1 MTREEKNQV
10 IDKLADQINNA
21 SHIYITD
28 TLGLNAGDTVDLRKE
43 CFKKEIELVVAKNTL
58 LKKAI
63 EKSDKDLSE
72 LFETLTGASSIMFS
86 ETGNKPAKLIKE
98 FRKKNDLEK
107 PILKGAYVEEDFY
120 IGNDQVDALA
130 SIKSKDELIGDVI
143 GLLQAPVVNVLSA
156 LQSGGNTLSG
166 ILKTLEEKEKK

>member
-10 IDKLADQINNA
+10 IDVLTDKINNA

-28 TLGLNAGDTVDLRKE
+28 SIGLNAGDTVNLRKE
-43 CFKKEIELVVAKNTL
+43 CYKNDIELVVAKNTL

-72 LFETLTGASSIMFS
+72 LFEALTGQTSVMFS
-86 ETGNKPAKLIKE
+86 ETGNKPAKLIKK
-98 FRKKNDLEK
+98 FRKDNKLEK
-107 PILKGAYVEEDFY
+107 PLLKGAFVEEGFY
-120 IGNDQVDALA
+120 FGDDQIDALV
-130 SIKSKDELIGDVI
+130 SIKSKDELIADVI
-143 GLLQAPVVNVLSA
+143 GLLQSPVQNVLSA

-166 ILKTLEEKEKK
+166 VLKTLEEKNN

>member
-10 IDKLADQINNA
+10 IDILTDKINN
-21 SHIYITD
+21 STHMYITN
-28 TLGLNAGDTVDLRKE
+28 TLGLNASDTVALRRE
-43 CFKKEIELVVAKNTL
+43 CFKNDIELVVAKNTL

-72 LFETLTGASSIMFS
+72 LFETLTGPSSIMFS
-86 ETGNKPAKLIKE
+86 ETGNKPAKLIKD

-107 PILKGAYVEEDFY
+107 PILKGAFVEEEVY
-120 IGNDQVDALA
+120 IGNDQVETLA

-143 GLLQAPVVNVLSA
+143 GLLQAPVVNVISA

-166 ILKTLEEKEKK
+166 ILKTLEEKE

>member
-10 IDKLADQINNA
+10 IDVLTDKINKA

-28 TLGLNAGDTVDLRKE
+28 SLGLNAGDTVNLRKE
-43 CFKKEIELVVAKNTL
+43 CYKNEIELVIAKNTL

-72 LFETLTGASSIMFS
+72 LFEALTGQTSVMFS
-86 ETGNKPAKLIKE
+86 ETGNKPAKLIKD
-98 FRKKNDLEK
+98 FRKKNNLEM
-107 PILKGAYVEEDFY
+107 PYLKGAFVEEGFY
-120 IGNDQVDALA
+120 FGDDQIDALV
-130 SIKSKDELIGDVI
+130 SIKSKDELIADVI
-143 GLLQAPVVNVLSA
+143 GMLQSPVQNVLSA

-166 ILKTLEEKEKK
+166 VLKTLEEKNN

>member
-10 IDKLADQINNA
+10 IDILTDQINNA

-28 TLGLNAGDTVDLRKE
+28 TLGLNAGNSVELRKE
-43 CFKKEIELVVAKNTL
+43 CYKNEIELVVAKNTL

-72 LFETLTGASSIMFS
+72 LFEALTGPTSIMFS
-86 ETGNKPAKLIKE
+86 EVGNKPAKLIKE
-98 FRKKNDLEK
+98 FREKRKLEK
-107 PILKGAYVEEDFY
+107 PLLKGAFVEDDIYF
-120 IGNDQVDALA
+120 GDDQVDALA
-130 SIKSKDELIGDVI
+130 SIKSKNELIADVL

-156 LQSGGNTLSG
+156 LQSGGNSLSG
-166 ILKTLEEKEKK
+166 ILKTLEEK

>member
-10 IDKLADQINNA
+10 IDKLTGQINNA

-28 TLGLNAGDTVDLRKE
+28 TLGLDAGNTVELRKE
-43 CFKKEIELVVAKNTL
+43 CYKNEIELVVAKNTL

-72 LFETLTGASSIMFS
+72 LFEALTGPTSVMFS
-86 ETGNKPAKLIKE
+86 EVGNKPAKLIID
-98 FRKKNDLEK
+98 FRKKRNLEK
-107 PILKGAYVEEDFY
+107 PILKGAFVEDDVYF
-120 IGNDQVDALA
+120 GDDQVDALA
-130 SIKSKDELIGDVI
+130 SIKSKNELIADVI

-166 ILKTLEEKEKK
+166 ILKSLEEKK

>member
-10 IDKLADQINNA
+10 IDVLTDKINNA

-28 TLGLNAGDTVDLRKE
+28 SLGLNAGDTVNLRKE
-43 CFKKEIELVVAKNTL
+43 CYKNEIELVIAKNTL

-72 LFETLTGASSIMFS
+72 LFEALTGQTSVMFS
-86 ETGNKPAKLIKE
+86 ETGNKPAKLIKN
-98 FRKKNDLEK
+98 FRKKNNLEM
-107 PILKGAYVEEDFY
+107 PLLKGAFVEEGFY
-120 IGNDQVDALA
+120 FGDDQIDALV
-130 SIKSKDELIGDVI
+130 SIKSKDELIADVI
-143 GLLQAPVVNVLSA
+143 GMLQSPVQNVLSA

-166 ILKTLEEKEKK
+166 VLKTLEEKNN